1 MVKVEVEYQGGLR
14 CNAVH
19 EPSSSRMLTDAPV
32 DNHGQG
38 ASFSPT
44 DLVATALGTCMLT
57 TMGIVAERE
66 GWNLRGARVTV
77 EKGMVQAPLRRVG
90 RLEVTIRIPGKFD
103 ERARALLEKTALTCP
118 VQQSLSPAIEVP
130 VTFEWDARPVRA

>member
-14 CNAVH
+14 CSAVH
-19 EPSSSRMLTDAPV
+19 GPSSVRMLTDAPV

-66 GWNLRGARVTV
+66 GWNLRGARVSV

-90 RLEVTIRIPGKFD
+90 RLAVTIRVPGEFD
-103 ERARALLEKTALTCP
+103 AKARALLEKTALTCP

-130 VTFEWDARPVRA
+130 VQFEWGALPVRA